1 MSLDPQTRERID
13 QLVASE
19 PVFLFMKGNPQ
30 APQCGFSAQVVSIL
44 GKLVPA
50 YGTFDV
56 LQDPDVRN
64 GIKEYS
70 DWPTIPQLYIAGEF
84 VGGCDIIQEMYSSG
98 ELQEA
103 LGLPK
108 PKGGIPS
115 VTITPAAGELLRE
128 ARERAG
134 EGAALHLSID
144 ARFESALGL
153 GDPQPGDLS
162 IESNGFT
169 LLIDPDSAQRA
180 NGVTID
186 AVESEQGPRLTIDNP
201 NAPQA

>member
-1 MSLDPQTRERID
+1 
-13 QLVASE
+13 
-19 PVFLFMKGNPQ
+19 
-30 APQCGFSAQVVSIL
+30 VVSIL
-44 GKLVPA
+44 GKLVPT

-56 LQDPDVRN
+56 LSDPDVRD

-84 VGGCDIIQEMYSSG
+84 VGGCDIIQEMYASG

-108 PKGGIPS
+108 PDPASLS
-115 VTITPAAGELLRE
+115 VTITPAASEVLRE

-134 EGAALHLSID
+134 AGAALHLSID

-153 GDPQPGDLS
+153 GDPQPGE
-162 IESNGFT
+162 IAVESNGLT
-169 LLIDPDSAQRA
+169 LLIDPDSAHRA

-186 AVESEQGPRLTIDNP
+186 AVQTEDGPRLTIDNP

>member
-19 PVFLFMKGNPQ
+19 PVFLFMKGNPE

-56 LQDPDVRN
+56 LQDPDVRD

-70 DWPTIPQLYIAGEF
+70 DWPTIPQLYISGEF
-84 VGGCDIIQEMYSSG
+84 VGGCDIIQEMYASG

-108 PKGGIPS
+108 PDGGTPS

-144 ARFESALGL
+144 ARFESAVGL
-153 GDPQPGDLS
+153 GDPQPGELTV
-162 IESNGFT
+162 ESNGFT

-180 NGVTID
+180 DGVTID